1 MEREVLLTGIGG
13 QGIQLAAQVLARAAV
28 AEGREAML
36 FGSYGG
42 TMRNGPTDS
51 TLVVADAPISAP
63 PIVSRAWSAIA
74 MHPGYWAG
82 IAAVLEPG
90 AVVVVNRSLCE
101 EAIASDRWRVYAVDA
116 AKIASECGSS
126 LAGALVLVGAYAGLT
141 GLVSLASLEAG
152 LEASL
157 PERRRQHRELN
168 ERALRAG
175 FAALPEGREPA
186 WQVSRSEPNA
196 SEVHQ
201 VGAA

>member
-116 AKIASECGSS
+116 ARIASECGSS
-126 LAGALVLVGAYAGLT
+126 LAGALV
-141 GLVSLASLEAG
+141 SLASLAAG

-186 WQVSRSEPNA
+186 WQVSRSEPKA
-196 SEVHQ
+196 SEVLQ